1 MGYTTARTYAEMLR
15 QAVPVLERG
24 KPVILDA
31 SYLRRRLRQDARAFA
46 EQAGVRFL
54 AVECLATEALV
65 RERLQRRRSA
75 VWSPSDG
82 RWEVYEAQLARPEPI
97 SELRDE
103 QRLSLDGRLP
113 LAEQIA
119 RVQAR
124 VEGSRGI

>member
-1 MGYTTARTYAEMLR
+1 MLR
-15 QAVPVLERG
+15 QAAPVLERG
-24 KPVILDA
+24 KPIILDA
-31 SYLRRRLRQDARAFA
+31 SYLRRQQRREAKALAQ
-46 EQAGVRFL
+46 EAGVPFL
-54 AVECLATEALV
+54 AVECVVDGELV
-65 RERLQRRRSA
+65 RERLKQRRSA

-82 RWEVYEAQLARPEPI
+82 RWEVCEAQLARAEPI